1 MVVVGDDDNNRLR
14 NSETTIRRRR
24 TITTATTITTDR
36 YDIYDT
42 INENFNRALN
52 EIAKFQPQYLQSI
65 SNLQLDC
72 IQTAKNM
79 MQNIISVQKQMA
91 ENNNSRNSIIIVN
104 NSNNNNSSSS
114 SSNIWNI
121 PLPLSIPI
129 PYIEQFTR
137 QLTDFTTNT
146 IRISNLNN
154 QFTITILDA
163 LRENLNIYNRATDE
177 LTKYNTNIA
186 KAWNSFFLHSNNSI

>member
-1 MVVVGDDDNNRLR
+1 MVVAEDNNDNYNNILR
-14 NSETTIRRRR
+14 NSESTIRRR
-24 TITTATTITTDR
+24 ITVTTRAASTITTDR

-91 ENNNSRNSIIIVN
+91 ENNNNNKSSSIN
-104 NSNNNNSSSS
+104 NGNNNNSSS

-121 PLPLSIPI
+121 PLSLSILI
-129 PYIEQFTR
+129 SYTEQFTR

-177 LTKYNTNIA
+177 LTKYNTNIV
-186 KAWNSFFLHSNNSI
+186 KAWNSFFSS